1 MNNNTKK
8 KFSSKKFKYGTSA
21 VVFTIV
27 FVVFIILINVLL
39 SYIDSVGGGLYV
51 DMTTKQLYG
60 VSDAS
65 VVALSEVDKPVEIIF
80 CSPKDRII
88 DATDL
93 NRVSMLAESY
103 EKTFDNVSVIYKDKL
118 SDVAFFD
125 KFKKTSE
132 DTISSYSIIVNCP
145 STGLS
150 KIFSWDEM
158 YKFNTY
164 GELFAFNGEYK
175 LTSAILATAR
185 SDDDMLSAGLVTGHG
200 EDTGHAIRHFL
211 EDFGYNVS
219 VVDLKT
225 VSDEELAAY
234 DLLLVCNPAVDFIG
248 MEKTLIEAQQKQ
260 QDEIT
265 EESED
270 SGQAEKEEVA
280 EEKAADEAEVA
291 EKESEEKSEDVVIE
305 GKSVN
310 EIQKL
315 RDYVTEDFGNLF
327 IFFDPNSA
335 NMPELLSLCEDGFG
349 VRISNLYPVIDY
361 GTILNTSSYRAE
373 DWRFFASYSTD
384 TETEGYKMHKGVSE
398 SGTGSL
404 PAFGISCLMDI
415 PKGVVGSMSIS
426 PIVVSSENAV
436 VMAGGELAA
445 VPYVPLMTLSRYTK
459 LIDSREVSGNAV
471 ICASSAFIDELE
483 TPSFANADLF
493 RSMLSRMGNENA
505 SLEIDYKV
513 LDESSLEVTSADAKS
528 MRTKLAVIVPV
539 IIAVIGIAVF
549 IKRKYL

>member
-1 MNNNTKK
+1 M
-8 KFSSKKFKYGTSA
+8 
-21 VVFTIV
+21 
-27 FVVFIILINVLL
+27 
-39 SYIDSVGGGLYV
+39 
-51 DMTTKQLYG
+51 
-60 VSDAS
+60 
-65 VVALSEVDKPVEIIF
+65 
-80 CSPKDRII
+80 
-88 DATDL
+88 
-93 NRVSMLAESY
+93 
-103 EKTFDNVSVIYKDKL
+103 
-118 SDVAFFD
+118 
-125 KFKKTSE
+125 
-132 DTISSYSIIVNCP
+132 
-145 STGLS
+145 
-150 KIFSWDEM
+150 
-158 YKFNTY
+158 
-164 GELFAFNGEYK
+164 
-175 LTSAILATAR
+175 
-185 SDDDMLSAGLVTGHG
+185 
-200 EDTGHAIRHFL
+200 
-211 EDFGYNVS
+211 
-219 VVDLKT
+219 
-225 VSDEELAAY
+225 
-234 DLLLVCNPAVDFIG
+234 
-248 MEKTLIEAQQKQ
+248 
-260 QDEIT
+260 
-265 EESED
+265 
-270 SGQAEKEEVA
+270 A

-327 IFFDPNSA
+327 IFFDPNGA